1 MPISFPGHK
10 SIKDSAFVVDSAPEV
25 ERLTFDLHED
35 LIEVPTPVVW
45 TLMQSQLPLF
55 ELLRKQITK
64 AVPPKP
70 YCLVAHI
77 DPTFMEQVLDLSQR
91 QRIPNVRHDCELDN
105 GRRSLE
111 IAVWISHRKRLG
123 QGTCLEK

>member
-77 DPTFMEQVLDLSQR
+77 DPTFMEQVLDLTQR
-91 QRIPNVRHDCELDN
+91 QRLPYL
-105 GRRSLE
+105 
-111 IAVWISHRKRLG
+111 HRD
-123 QGTCLEK
+123 